1 MEILPRTSPFPWQL
15 RAQQAVALGLTSILQ
30 YKGRV
35 LDAMSDSVARLRQSV
50 KPEDSKLFE
59 QFAEVAQQLST
70 LTFQG
75 PGNRPPE
82 AYRKRLEE
90 LTQQQERLE
99 AELSN
104 RSAEFRQQVAPITL
118 AGVQQAIPRDAVL
131 VEWFR
136 YEPFD
141 PKAKDEKAKWGKP
154 RYVAYVL
161 KREGEPVVVDVGE
174 AEAIESLVLDFR
186 KALSDPKSAFVK
198 EVGQR
203 VIRETVKPLRPHLGN
218 TERLLISPD
227 GALNLL
233 PFAALLDDKGEYL
246 AKRFEITYLTS
257 GRDLLRLASAS
268 SSRSSAVVVADPD
281 YGKSASMLAQV
292 DTSIQPRRSNDLD
305 RGGMVFT
312 PLPGTVEEAK
322 ALKALLKLN
331 DQNVLTG
338 ANATEAKLKQL
349 HGPRILHIATHGF
362 FLSDKE
368 ISAAALKPVG
378 SIQDQYP
385 VPLGENPLLRSG
397 LALAGANSRRSGTDD
412 DGILT
417 AAEAA
422 QLDLRGTQLVVLSA
436 CETGVGDVQNGE
448 GVYGLRRALVLA
460 GAQTQVASCGKW
472 PMRRPRI

>member
-1 MEILPRTSPFPWQL
+1 MET
-15 RAQQAVALGLTSILQ
+15 
-30 YKGRV
+30 
-35 LDAMSDSVARLRQSV
+35 
-50 KPEDSKLFE
+50 
-59 QFAEVAQQLST
+59 
-70 LTFQG
+70 
-75 PGNRPPE
+75 
-82 AYRKRLEE
+82 
-90 LTQQQERLE
+90 
-99 AELSN
+99 ELSN

-131 VEWFR
+131 LEWFR

-141 PKAKDEKAKWGKP
+141 PKEKDKKARWGKP

-174 AEAIESLVLDFR
+174 AGAIESLVLDFR

-198 EVGQR
+198 ETAKELSEKLLG
-203 VIRETVKPLRPHLGN
+203 PLRSQLAN

-233 PFAALLDDKGEYL
+233 SFAALLDDKGEYL

-257 GRDLLRLASAS
+257 GRDLLRLASES
-268 SSRSSAVVVADPD
+268 SSRGSAVVVADPD

-292 DTSIQPRRSNDLD
+292 DTSIQPQRSNDLD
-305 RGGMVFT
+305 RGGIVFKS
-312 PLPGTVEEAK
+312 LPGTVEEAK

-331 DQNVLTG
+331 DQNVLIG

-368 ISAAALKPVG
+368 ISAAVLKPVG
-378 SIQDQYP
+378 FIQDQYP

-397 LALAGANSRRSGTDD
+397 LALAGANPRRSGTDD

-448 GVYGLRRALVLA
+448 GVYGLRRAFVLA
-460 GAQTQVASCGKW
+460 GAETQVASLWKVADTATKDLMLDYYERLLKGEGRSAALRDAQRTMINSQERSHPYFW
-472 PMRRPRI
+472 AAFVPIGNWAALAAGQ

>member
-1 MEILPRTSPFPWQL
+1 KVLGPEHPDTAILLTNAALLRWAADEPAKATLLLERAQVIEENNAGRFLLFGSEARKQAYLQKL
-15 RAQQAVALGLTSILQ
+15 RANTSMNISFSLTVRGHQAVALGLIRILQ
-30 YKGRV
+30 LKGRV
-35 LDAMSDSVARLRQSV
+35 LDAMSDSIARLRQSV
-50 KPEDSKLFE
+50 KPEDSNLFE
-59 QFAEVAQQLST
+59 QFTEVAQQLST

-82 AYRKRLEE
+82 VYRKRLEE

-99 AELSN
+99 TELSN
-104 RSAEFRQQVAPITL
+104 RSADFRQQVAPITL

-131 VEWFR
+131 LEWFH

-141 PKAKDEKAKWGKP
+141 PKEKDEKTRWGYP

-174 AEAIESLVLDFR
+174 AETIETLAQDFR
-186 KALSDPKSAFVK
+186 KALSNPKSAFVK
-198 EVGQR
+198 EIAKELSEKLLGS
-203 VIRETVKPLRPHLGN
+203 LRSQLGN

-268 SSRSSAVVVADPD
+268 SSRGSAVIVADPD
-281 YGKSASMLAQV
+281 YGKNTSMLAQI
-292 DTSIQPRRSNDLD
+292 DTSIQPQRSNDLD
-305 RGGMVFT
+305 RGGMVFKR
-312 PLPGTVEEAK
+312 LPGTMEEAK

-349 HGPRILHIATHGF
+349 HGPRVLH
-362 FLSDKE
+362 
-368 ISAAALKPVG
+368 V
-378 SIQDQYP
+378 
-385 VPLGENPLLRSG
+385 
-397 LALAGANSRRSGTDD
+397 
-412 DGILT
+412 
-417 AAEAA
+417 
-422 QLDLRGTQLVVLSA
+422 
-436 CETGVGDVQNGE
+436 
-448 GVYGLRRALVLA
+448 
-460 GAQTQVASCGKW
+460 
-472 PMRRPRI
+472 